1 MTLVIGQLNA
11 RHCELSWVLLGKIL
25 QERNLDLVLIQE
37 PPPSLYNRRRS
48 IFGYRSFTPMT
59 PVPLVAIVAK
69 SNLMVE
75 TRDFCSDRVFG
86 ISVASSHGPLLC
98 ISAYIQY
105 NTGLGCSDLQR
116 VLGETRQEPFRF
128 LGMDSNGHSPLWGPA
143 SQGTNSVG
151 ERVEGVL
158 TSEGFFVLNQPD
170 SPETFHSATG
180 AIAWIDITAVS
191 SSLVANIAGWRVE
204 PDVETGSDHHLVVS
218 EVSSRP
224 LKGHVHR
231 CRDWKRVDWN
241 SFNSSLRK
249 NLEGAAC
256 LHREP
261 ESKADLEAQVAALV
275 SCISAVIRDEV
286 PMRRVCDFSR
296 SWWTPEID
304 ELRKSQTRLYRRW
317 RKFREQSDRIA
328 FLRGRRRLRNAIIES
343 KKRAWRELCSN
354 VENGDHWGM
363 FRRLVRPSGPATVE
377 DLTNDGQRLTSD
389 SDKARALA
397 SAFFPRLPP
406 DPDGSAAED
415 FDEPDDVP
423 EPISQHVPVTRSE
436 VIRAIRHSRAAA
448 APGSDEISCW
458 LLKKCLFTLLPFLQ
472 RVFDGSLRLCH
483 FPVAWRRA
491 RVVALRKPGK
501 QTYDIVGSYRPISLL
516 SSVGKLLETIVNRR
530 VMNFVESRQLL
541 SPFQFGF
548 RRGRE
553 VLDAG
558 WRLVEDVVSALRA
571 RRQVQAVALDLKS
584 AYDTV
589 WHRGLVSKMRKMGI
603 PAYLIFWTRSFLSD
617 RVGAVG
623 VGHAT
628 VEVTPECGVPQGS
641 PYSPTLFLIFIDDL
655 LHELG
660 QLERLC
666 FQAFADDLILWLVG
680 DFRRGVIHPI
690 LQKALDVAGNWSLT
704 WKLRFNPA
712 KCEAICFCG
721 ANTRIRQR
729 FEARLYSAALEHV
742 PCIRYVGLWLDA
754 HLSWH
759 RQIIEATRRA
769 MSRLRA
775 LSRAVR
781 AHWGLRGSLFL
792 RIVRGAILPTL
803 FYGAECWAP
812 ALCRE
817 SLLLTLDRV
826 LGYAGRLAY
835 GLESSTSLDAVLV
848 LAHIMPARFQILRR
862 LLRYMVRHQRDAL
875 FAPLP
880 PVGSRFYA
888 APSEIGRAWLHR
900 LNRSRMTPVTQ
911 TWTTRLMHDVIDR
924 GLMAQWQRTWECSD
938 HGEALRLLFPR
949 VDDVWVPWESISRE
963 RCTFVA
969 RFLTSHCHF
978 GSVSLPWHDDD
989 AHEDCPLCG
998 DTLSRRHIF
1007 LECPRLSMPRLFLFE
1022 SAPCGRE
1029 MDLSWFARAGQSALG
1044 LFLLSVRDI
1053 FSEASL
1059 DRGALLG
1066 E

>member
-1 MTLVIGQLNA
+1 M
-11 RHCELSWVLLGKIL
+11 

-37 PPPSLYNRRRS
+37 PSPLLCSGQHNFL
-48 IFGYRSFTPMT
+48 GYRSFTPAT
-59 PVPLVAIVAK
+59 PEPLVAIVAK
-69 SNLMVE
+69 SSLKIE
-75 TRDFCSDRVFG
+75 TRNFCSDRVFG
-86 ISVASSHGPLLC
+86 ISVESSLGPILC

-105 NTGLGCSDLQR
+105 TTRLGCSDLQR
-116 VLGETRQEPFRF
+116 VLGETRREPLRF

-158 TSEGFFVLNQPD
+158 SSEEFFVLNQPD
-170 SPETFHSATG
+170 GPETFQSATG
-180 AIAWIDITAVS
+180 AIAWIDVTAVS
-191 SSLVANIAGWRVE
+191 SCLVANVAGWRVE
-204 PDVETGSDHHLVVS
+204 PEVETGSDHHLVIS
-218 EVSSRP
+218 EISSRP

-241 SFNSSLRK
+241 CFNSALWEK
-249 NLEGAAC
+249 LEGAAC
-256 LHREP
+256 LHTEP
-261 ESKADLEAQVAALV
+261 DSTADLEAQVAAFTA
-275 SCISAVIRDEV
+275 CISAVIRDQV
-286 PMRRVCDFSR
+286 PMRRICDFSR

-304 ELRKSQTRLYRRW
+304 ALRKSQTRLHRRW
-317 RKFREQSDRIA
+317 RRFRMESDRIA
-328 FLRGRRRLRNAIIES
+328 FLRGRRQLRNAIIES
-343 KKRAWRELCSN
+343 KKRAWQELCSN

-363 FRRLVRPSGPATVE
+363 FRRLVRPSGPVTVE
-377 DLTNDGQRLTSD
+377 DLRIDGQCLTSD

-397 SAFFPRLPP
+397 SVFFPRLPP
-406 DPDGSAAED
+406 DPDEGAVED
-415 FDEPDDVP
+415 LDEAVDAP
-423 EPISQHVPVTRSE
+423 EPIPQHIPVTRSE

-448 APGSDEISCW
+448 AAGSDEISCW
-458 LLKKCLFTLLPFLQ
+458 VLKKCLLTLLPFLQ
-472 RVFDGSLRLCH
+472 RLFDGSLRLCH
-483 FPVAWRRA
+483 FPEAWRRA

-501 QTYDIVGSYRPISLL
+501 QTYDVASSYRPISLL

-530 VMNFVESRQLL
+530 VMNYVESRQLL

-558 WRLVEDVVSALRA
+558 WRLVEDAVAALKA
-571 RRQVQAVALDLKS
+571 RRQIQAVALDLKS

-589 WHRGLVSKMRKMGI
+589 WHRGLLSKMRKMGI

-617 RVGAVG
+617 RLGAVG

-628 VEVTPECGVPQGS
+628 VEVSPECGVPQGS
-641 PYSPTLFLIFIDDL
+641 PYSPTLFLIFINDL

-660 QLERLC
+660 HLERLR
-666 FQAFADDLILWLVG
+666 FQAFADDLILWFEG

-690 LQKALDVAGNWSLT
+690 LQKALDVAGDWSLT
-704 WKLRFNPA
+704 WKLRFNTA
-712 KCEAICFCG
+712 KCEAICFSG
-721 ANTRIRQR
+721 ANTRIRQQ
-729 FEARLYSAALEHV
+729 FEARLYSATLAHV
-742 PCIRYVGLWLDA
+742 SCIRYVGLWLDA

-759 RQIIEATRRA
+759 RQIMEATGRA
-769 MSRLRA
+769 MSRLKA

-781 AHWGLRGSLFL
+781 AHWGLRSSLFL

-803 FYGAECWAP
+803 FYGAECWSS

-817 SLLLTLDRV
+817 SLLLMLDRV

-848 LAHIMPARFQILRR
+848 LARIMPARFQILRR
-862 LLRYMVRHQRDAL
+862 LLRYMVRHQQDAL

-900 LNRSRMTPVTQ
+900 LNRSRETLVTQ
-911 TWTTRLMHDVIDR
+911 AWDRRLMHDVIDR
-924 GLMAQWQRTWECSD
+924 GLLAQWQRTWECSE
-938 HGEALRLLFPR
+938 HGEALRLILPR
-949 VDDVWVPWESISRE
+949 VADAWAPWESISRE
-963 RCTFVA
+963 RCTLVA
-969 RFLTSHCHF
+969 RFMTSHCHF
-978 GSVSLPWHDDD
+978 GSFCLPWHDDD

-998 DTLSRRHIF
+998 DVLSRRHIF

-1029 MDLSWFARAGQSALG
+1029 TDLSWFVRAGQSALG
-1044 LFLLSVRDI
+1044 LFLLSVRDM
-1053 FSEASL
+1053 FTEAGL
-1059 DRGALLG
+1059 DRVALLG